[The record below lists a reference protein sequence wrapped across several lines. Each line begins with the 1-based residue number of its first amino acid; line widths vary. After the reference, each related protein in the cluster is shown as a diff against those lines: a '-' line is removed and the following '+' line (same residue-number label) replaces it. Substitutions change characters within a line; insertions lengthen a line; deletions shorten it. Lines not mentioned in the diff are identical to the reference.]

1 MKKETSTAREIS
13 PDALMSDF
21 RGRPVMSILTFT
33 VIAHLLFIG
42 FFSLGYLRNQVFGE
56 SNSSL
61 SEEERLDQAMEEAT
75 RSLRKIAER
84 HGIQPQDLSE
94 QFANRSSGSSKSSPP
109 GKKPPISPE
118 TATQPVAQPRE
129 TSMDSSDSAIEK
141 ELKKK
146 AKGPDLPSL
155 NPIEDEDDLFK

>member
-42 FFSLGYLRNQVFGE
+42 FFSLGYLRIQVFGE
-56 SNSSL
+56 SYSSL

-75 RSLRKIAER
+75 RSLRKISANNSPTGLPEVPKVRLLER
-84 HGIQPQDLSE
+84 NLPSVPKTQRNRFPSLGRLPWIRAIQQ
-94 QFANRSSGSSKSSPP
+94 
-109 GKKPPISPE
+109 
-118 TATQPVAQPRE
+118 
-129 TSMDSSDSAIEK
+129 
-141 ELKKK
+141 LKK
-146 AKGPDLPSL
+146 
-155 NPIEDEDDLFK
+155 N